1 LVYCP
6 NCGQQNADD
15 SKFCQHCGTSLTEPV
30 EVSETPSIPQ
40 AEPSRPDEV
49 PRLQYT
55 ASVTRNSGMAIASLV
70 LGIVSYP
77 LYFIAIFPGALAII
91 FGAVSIGQINRDP
104 SLGGKGMA
112 VAGLVLGIIAVAFW
126 VLVVIFASSIIWLYA

>member
-1 LVYCP
+1 MYCP
-6 NCGQQNADD
+6 NCGQQNNDD
-15 SKFCQHCGTSLTEPV
+15 SKFCLHCGASLTEPV
-30 EVSETPSIPQ
+30 EVSDNPPTPR
-40 AEPSRPDEV
+40 AEPSHPDEV
-49 PRLQYT
+49 PRLQYA

-91 FGAVSIGQINRDP
+91 FGTISIGQINRDP

-126 VLVVIFASSIIWLYA
+126 ILVVIFASSVIWLYA

>member
-1 LVYCP
+1 MYCP

-15 SKFCQHCGTSLTEPV
+15 SKFCQSCGTSLTEPV
-30 EVSETPSIPQ
+30 EVTEAPPPPAAT
-40 AEPSRPDEV
+40 SRPDEV
-49 PRLQYT
+49 PRPQYA
-55 ASVTRNSGMAIASLV
+55 ASVTRNSGLAIASLV

-104 SLGGKGMA
+104 SIGGKGMA

-126 VLVVIFASSIIWLYA
+126 ILVVIFASSVIWLYA